1 MNSPSSPPLI
11 QPPQN
16 GLWLVGG
23 ILTVIFLPLALLAY
37 GVTGYFRLS
46 SETRALRN
54 SLLTSSDAAWQP
66 RFAFNVG
73 NLTLSALRAG
83 LSHADIP
90 PEGRAALQSLRGAEV
105 GICQLPA
112 AAESPDRAVMLCA
125 ADRAMAA
132 RGWDRVV
139 GVMDG
144 RALVAVY
151 LPRNAAPAR
160 PLKICAVV
168 FDGREMVVACVRAN
182 LTPLLECLQGQ
193 QGRFLPHP
201 RTGADPNSG
210 RARKP
215 A

>member
-1 MNSPSSPPLI
+1 LI
-11 QPPQN
+11 HPPQK
-16 GLWLVGG
+16 GLWLAGG
-23 ILTVIFLPLALLAY
+23 ILIVVFLPFALLAY

-90 PEGRAALQSLRGAEV
+90 SEGRAALQSLRGAEV
-105 GICQLPA
+105 AICQLPA
-112 AAESPDRAVMLCA
+112 AAEPPDRAVMLCA

-132 RGWDRVV
+132 RGWDRIV

-144 RALVAVY
+144 RALVAAY

-160 PLKICAVV
+160 PLKVCAVV
-168 FDGREMVVACVRAN
+168 FDGRELVVVGVRAN
-182 LTPLLECLQGQ
+182 LTPLLECLQSQ
-193 QGRFLPHP
+193 PGRLLPHP
-201 RTGADPNSG
+201 RTEADPDSG
-210 RARKP
+210 KTRKP